1 MKRWKKK
8 QEEWKVEVTKHMG
21 GKSNKLY
28 ASNGL
33 KRVKDAL
40 HEFYDL
46 NHNMPKDLKLPITRE
61 YYYIFSCAHS
71 APDEL
76 LISGFPTYCPLDRGY
91 SLNNGC
97 KN

>member
-8 QEEWKVEVTKHMG
+8 QGEWKVEVTKHMG
-21 GKSNKLY
+21 GKSKRLY
-28 ASNGL
+28 ANNGL
-33 KRVKDAL
+33 KRVKDGL
-40 HEFYDL
+40 HEFYNL
-46 NHNMPKDLKLPITRE
+46 NHNMPKDPKLPITCE

-76 LISGFPTYCPLDRGY
+76 LIFGFLSSCPLHRGY
-91 SLNNGC
+91 SLNNGH